1 MLKLNSCATRHIG
14 RPTQSTGSSLPQ
26 GPGLGVTLNEDV
38 IKAHPP
44 TAGHFSLFVEDW
56 QKRQAT

>member
-1 MLKLNSCATRHIG
+1 MLKSRDRVSFGDLV
-14 RPTQSTGSSLPQ
+14 
-26 GPGLGVTLNEDV
+26 PGLGATLNEDV

>member
-1 MLKLNSCATRHIG
+1 
-14 RPTQSTGSSLPQ
+14 
-26 GPGLGVTLNEDV
+26 LGVTLNEDV

-44 TAGHFSLFVEDW
+44 TAGHFSLWVEDW